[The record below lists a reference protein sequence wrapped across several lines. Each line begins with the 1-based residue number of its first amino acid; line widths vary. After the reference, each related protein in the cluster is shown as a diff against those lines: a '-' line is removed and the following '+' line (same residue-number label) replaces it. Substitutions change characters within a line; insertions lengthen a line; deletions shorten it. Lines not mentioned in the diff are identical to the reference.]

1 MRSLQ
6 ATSLGARRALA
17 ATLLAIALG
26 LASRDALAQKELHW
40 KSLDVAARLDADGKL
55 HVVERHT
62 MVFTGDWNGGERSFR
77 VEPGQTL
84 TFEKMQRLDAAG
96 PSAGARPMVR
106 GDLGLVDHYD
116 LVNSTTLRWRARLPS
131 DPPFDQTELVYEISY
146 TLGGLLL
153 KRGDLYVLDHNFGMP
168 AAQQRIESLTVD
180 LDLDP
185 AWTPPAGFAR
195 HRTSGTLPPGSD
207 YTVHAELG
215 RAAGAGAPS
224 TVRTGTTRGT
234 RAVLFVVLLVAIIL
248 LAVAFQGRE
257 AALGRFRDASP
268 PAGVDEAWLEKAVFS
283 LLPEEAGALW
293 DDTVGA
299 PEVTAV
305 LAGLTAEK
313 KLETVAEGSELT
325 MRLKAPIQS
334 FSGYEKELLSALFF
348 DGRTETSTSDIKRHY
363 RSTGFNPAS
372 KIEPGLRD
380 RLAKHADFEDRSG
393 RPHRGP
399 TFALFVGGVALLA
412 FEGITHAV
420 SWGTIVGAT
429 ISTAIWWVIGAFAAI
444 RYQKRMDKL
453 GPWSISF
460 LFVPLIFLWSSW
472 GGVVS
477 GGQSPLLALVGQ
489 LFLWLAVVNNLF
501 NAAKTRSGPRK
512 IARRKEL
519 IAAKRYFESEL
530 KKPAPRMKDAWF
542 PWVAAFGLGPDVD
555 KWFHAFGG
563 ASSMSTRTSSSSFSG
578 SSSSSSSGFSGDS
591 GGFTGGGG
599 FSGGA
604 GSSGSWAV
612 AAGALAAGVSAP
624 SSSGGGGGGGGG
636 GGSSGGGGGGG
647 W

>member
-1 MRSLQ
+1 VLPAQRKLR
-6 ATSLGARRALA
+6 TARRVFSHAFALILFIA
-17 ATLLAIALG
+17 APGVAFG
-26 LASRDALAQKELHW
+26 QKDLYW
-40 KSLDVAARLDADGKL
+40 KALDVAARLDVDGKL

-84 TFEKMQRLDAAG
+84 TVEGMRHLDPSG
-96 PSAGARPMVR
+96 PRPMVR
-106 GDLGLVDHYD
+106 GNLDLVDHYD
-116 LVNSTTLRWRARLPS
+116 LVNRTTLRWRSRLPS
-131 DPPFDQTELVYEISY
+131 DPSFDNTELDYEITY
-146 TLGGLLL
+146 TLAGILL
-153 KRGDLYVLDHNFGMP
+153 KRGDAYVLDHNFALP
-168 AAQQRIESLTVD
+168 AANKRIESLTVD
-180 LDLDP
+180 LDIDP
-185 AWTPPAGFAR
+185 AWTV
-195 HRTSGTLPPGSD
+195 PPGFVRHQTAKGLEPGAN

-224 TVRTGTTRGT
+224 TVRRGTTRAM
-234 RAVLFVVLLVAIIL
+234 RAGLFVVLLVAVIL

-257 AALGRFRDASP
+257 AALGRFRDATP
-268 PAGVDEAWLEKAVFS
+268 PEGVDEAWLEKALFT

-313 KLETVAEGSELT
+313 KLETVVEGKELT

-334 FSGYEKELLSALFF
+334 FSGYEKELLEALFF
-348 DGRTETSTSDIKRHY
+348 DGRKETSTSDIQRHY
-363 RSTGFNPAS
+363 RSTGFDPAS

-399 TFALFVGGVALLA
+399 TFALFSAGVAILA
-412 FEGITHAV
+412 FEGITHAMP
-420 SWGTIVGAT
+420 WGTILGA
-429 ISTAIWWVIGAFAAI
+429 AIPIAFWWVIGAFAAM

-453 GPWSISF
+453 GPWSIS
-460 LFVPLIFLWSSW
+460 LFVVPLIFLWSAW
-472 GGVVS
+472 AGVATGGE
-477 GGQSPLLALVGQ
+477 SPLLAVVGQ
-489 LFLWLAVVNNLF
+489 LLLRLAVVNNIF

-530 KKPAPRMKDAWF
+530 GKPAPRMKDAWF

-555 KWFHAFGG
+555 KWFRAFGG
-563 ASSMSTRTSSSSFSG
+563 ASSYARTSSSSSSFSG
-578 SSSSSSSGFSGDS
+578 SSSSSSSGFSGES